1 MAQVLIDIGQPI
13 IDEMIIIK
21 SICSLPLSYNNI
33 VVTWDNLPTIAQTIR
48 TFTMWLLKQDHFT
61 KIQQGDESGENLSI
75 F

>member
-48 TFTMWLLKQDHFT
+48 TFTM
-61 KIQQGDESGENLSI
+61 
-75 F
+75 

>member
-1 MAQVLIDIGQPI
+1 
-13 IDEMIIIK
+13 
-21 SICSLPLSYNNI
+21 